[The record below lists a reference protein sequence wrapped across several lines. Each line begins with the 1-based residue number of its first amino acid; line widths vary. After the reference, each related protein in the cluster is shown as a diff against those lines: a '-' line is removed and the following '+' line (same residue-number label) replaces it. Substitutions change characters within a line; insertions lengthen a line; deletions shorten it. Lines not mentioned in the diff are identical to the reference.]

1 MDNNISKI
9 LHFAFTFAYPMAFFG
24 AILFSIN
31 SFMTV
36 DLFSIALNKTM
47 ILIFNIYIGFCGFIG
62 MCTFF
67 RFQFVI
73 NNFVLDF
80 EKIYISYQQ
89 YNLPYEVGPGQTE
102 ISLSGF

>member
-1 MDNNISKI
+1 MDNNVSTI
-9 LHFAFTFAYPMAFFG
+9 LHILFSIAYPVSFIG

-67 RFQFVI
+67 KLELVV
-73 NNFVLDF
+73 NNIVLDF

-89 YNLPYEVGPGQTE
+89 YNIPYVIGPGQTE